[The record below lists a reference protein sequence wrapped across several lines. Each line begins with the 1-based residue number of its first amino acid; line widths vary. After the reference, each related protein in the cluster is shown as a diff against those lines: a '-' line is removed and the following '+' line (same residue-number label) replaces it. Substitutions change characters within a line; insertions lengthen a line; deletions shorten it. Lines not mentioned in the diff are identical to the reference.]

1 MLRPSDNSLR
11 PPKSRVTSQ
20 LRKLHLNR
28 AGSHAACH
36 RFWCS
41 FASCGGESGEGETG
55 PENVSGELNQV
66 MKGGRARRQCVQYLR
81 KKDCTM
87 GQHRPRVL
95 IVEDDTVFRRGLAH
109 LFQANETEVIQAS
122 DGKRAQALIGDQRFD
137 LVICDYWLPGVDGL
151 SG

>member
-1 MLRPSDNSLR
+1 
-11 PPKSRVTSQ
+11 
-20 LRKLHLNR
+20 
-28 AGSHAACH
+28 
-36 RFWCS
+36 
-41 FASCGGESGEGETG
+41 
-55 PENVSGELNQV
+55 
-66 MKGGRARRQCVQYLR
+66 
-81 KKDCTM
+81 M

-151 SG
+151 SVLTRLKVAQPGTPFVLVTAHYSEEVLKESRARGGDAVLENQSNSNA